1 MQKARI
7 PLNEAERL
15 AALRQA
21 GLLDTA
27 AEERFDRLTRL
38 VQRYFEVDI
47 VLVSLV
53 DEERQWFKSKQGL
66 EACET
71 GRDIAFCAHAI
82 LSSDIL
88 VVPDTRQDPRFA
100 DNPLVVGPP
109 NIAFYAGAPI
119 FLDGQALGTLC
130 IIDTKPRTL
139 NQQQIESLRDFA
151 NAIEQ
156 EIHDR
161 LEERAQQQLAEREF
175 HYRAVLE
182 GTRIGT
188 WQWNV
193 QTGETVFNPRWA
205 EIIGYTLEELAPISI
220 ETWQRFAHPE
230 DLERSAAAL
239 ERHFKGEAPFYDVEC
254 RMRHKDGHWVWV
266 HDRGQVFERTEDGE
280 PLLMF
285 GTHVDISEQVTTE
298 RQLVSQKQLFEQIL
312 EQTMA
317 GYWDWQLQENTEYLS
332 PTFKQMFG
340 YADDELENS
349 PEAWQ
354 QIIFQDDLPQVLTSF
369 DNHVATHGQT
379 PFDNIVRYHHKDGST
394 VWVRCIGQVIEWSGD
409 TPIRMVGSHID
420 LTEQMKAKQAL
431 QESKDQFEAL
441 VNNIPGI
448 TYRCLADDAW
458 TMQYM
463 SGDIDPLSGY
473 PASDFINNTVR
484 SYASVIH
491 PDDRNKLEE
500 EVAKHIEERTSW
512 LLNYRIIHND
522 GSIRFVE
529 ERGAAEYDDDGNV
542 RYLDGFVLDV
552 TNAKQLKRQLMALA
566 EQIPGVIYQYQQW
579 PDGSAA
585 FPFASDKIEA
595 IYGVT
600 PEQVKHDASAAFDAI
615 LPADLESIAAS
626 IEVSRQQ
633 LSVWEHEYRVRDN
646 DGDIK
651 WLLGRATPERMP
663 DDSVVWHGYIYDIT
677 ETKQHY
683 LDLER
688 ANEQLHLAQ
697 SRLDLSSR
705 QAQIG
710 YWQASLKSGAL
721 WWSDM
726 IYELFGFQLKTTEP
740 SVDLFKQAVHPDDL
754 ELVEASERRAQET
767 GLHDVV
773 HRIIRQD
780 GEVRWVHELAQML
793 PESSNP
799 ELIMIGTVQDVTE
812 RMRLQQMKD
821 EFIATVSHELR
832 TPLTSICGALKLI
845 QVTQSNA
852 MTDKGQSLVTVA
864 NNNAQRLL
872 RLINDLLDVEK
883 LIAGKMRFDVLSYDV
898 VSLVEQAIMDHT
910 TYADKF
916 GMELVLKNNLP
927 AVDTEVLVDESRFQ
941 QIMANLLSNAIK
953 FSPEASDVEVKL
965 SLQSGMC
972 EIEVADQGPGISA
985 DYQTRLFKRFSQA
998 DSSDTKSKGGTG
1010 LGLALAKELV
1020 ENMNG
1025 SIGYRA
1031 NNPTG
1036 ACFYV
1041 RLPTK

>member
-7 PLNEAERL
+7 PLNETERL

-27 AEERFDRLTRL
+27 PEERFDRLTRL

-66 EACET
+66 ETCET

-82 LSSDIL
+82 LSNDTL
-88 VVPDTRQDPRFA
+88 VIPDTRQDPSFA
-100 DNPLVVGPP
+100 DNPLVVGTP

-139 NQQQIESLRDFA
+139 NQQQLESLRDFA

-161 LEERAQQQLAEREF
+161 LDERAQHQLAEREF

-220 ETWQRFAHPE
+220 ETWQRFAHPN

-239 ERHFKGEAPFYDVEC
+239 ERHFKGEAPYYDIEC

-285 GTHVDISEQVTTE
+285 GTHVDISEQ
-298 RQLVSQKQLFEQIL
+298 K
-312 EQTMA
+312 
-317 GYWDWQLQENTEYLS
+317 LS
-332 PTFKQMFG
+332 
-340 YADDELENS
+340 
-349 PEAWQ
+349 
-354 QIIFQDDLPQVLTSF
+354 
-369 DNHVATHGQT
+369 
-379 PFDNIVRYHHKDGST
+379 
-394 VWVRCIGQVIEWSGD
+394 
-409 TPIRMVGSHID
+409 
-420 LTEQMKAKQAL
+420 KQAL
-431 QESKDQFEAL
+431 QESKEQFEAL

-448 TYRCLADDAW
+448 TYRCLVDEEW
-458 TMQYM
+458 TMVYM

-473 PASDFINNTVR
+473 PASDFINNTMR

-491 PDDRNKLEE
+491 PDDRNKLEQ
-500 EVAKHIEERTSW
+500 EVAKHIEQRTSW
-512 LLNYRIIHND
+512 LLNYRIMHKD

-529 ERGAAEYDDDGNV
+529 ERGAAEYDDDGSV
-542 RYLDGFVLDV
+542 RYLDGFVLDA
-552 TNAKQLKRQLMALA
+552 TDAKKLKRQLIALA

-579 PDGSAA
+579 PDGRAA
-585 FPFASDKIEA
+585 FPFASDKIKA

-615 LPADLESIAAS
+615 LPDDLESIAAS
-626 IEVSRQQ
+626 IEMSRQQ

-646 DGDIK
+646 DGNIK

-683 LDLER
+683 LDLEH

-726 IYELFGFQLKTTEP
+726 IYELFGFDLKTTEP
-740 SVDLFKQAVHPDDL
+740 SIDLFKRAVHPDDL

-780 GEVRWVHELAQML
+780 GEVRWMHELAQML

-799 ELIMIGTVQDVTE
+799 DLIMIGTVQDVTE

-845 QVTQSNA
+845 QATQSNS
-852 MTDKGQSLVTVA
+852 MTDKGLSLVTVA

-916 GMELVLKNNLP
+916 GMELVLKKNLP
-927 AVDTEVLVDESRFQ
+927 AKDTEVLVDESRFQ

-953 FSPEASDVEVKL
+953 FSPENSNVEVKL

-972 EIEVADQGPGISA
+972 EIEVADQGPGIPA

-1025 SIGYRA
+1025 NIGYRE
-1031 NNPTG
+1031 NKPIG
-1036 ACFYV
+1036 ACFFIH
-1041 RLPTK
+1041 LPIKRK